1 MATRTTVT
9 MTYVFDGIPPAHD
22 HDLIRAIK
30 DMLATGA
37 TRETLDSWAF
47 DIKRERKG
55 V

>member
-30 DMLATGA
+30 DMLVRGA
-37 TRETLDSWAF
+37 SRETLDSWVF
-47 DIKRERKG
+47 HIKRERIG